1 MQYEHTAEGE
11 WDEYDLLPPNAP
23 IFELEHFA
31 RYGRK
36 KVEIAQIFLLKA
48 DGKWRYLIRLPN
60 KEVRGVDEWEL
71 ELIKKRNR

>member
-36 KVEIAQIFLLKA
+36 KVEIAQIFPLKT
-48 DGKWRYLIRLPN
+48 DGGWRYLIRLSN
-60 KEVRGVDEWEL
+60 KEVKAVDEWEL
-71 ELIKKRNR
+71 ELIKNRNR